1 MLHVQHSARLSL
13 LLAAALT
20 ACRAPGPVPRP
31 TAADVPTT
39 RIASPTPDNPPP
51 SVVATPDTGAVPSP
65 AQPEP
70 IPSEPSPWWAAWDD
84 TPLSDADEDQLL
96 RRLSDPVEDVRRA
109 AAMALARR
117 GAAARVEATRLLIP
131 PALRVDYLRALHAR
145 PRDRLPPG
153 WTGLREYTD
162 AFETRRLVLSLSA
175 RLGIP
180 LTPNS
185 RDWPVGLLASA
196 RPDDQRVGA
205 RLIAQRDATLPSPG
219 IVLGVSAPVA
229 AVLARSLA
237 TRPDL
242 SPQNADT
249 ILAAWLERAQLQPRD
264 WAVPILAFAQHLTD
278 VSRAPPGLRAA
289 LTSLQAV
296 PLDDNR
302 VRSRFRC
309 RVAVQ
314 RVRFGDVGAVT
325 GCGLDPNDGFE
336 AIAAVEASRAV
347 PPADRIGLYRALLGT
362 HALQP
367 RVLIAVAEQLGE
379 LTPAQ
384 ALPLVRALAAVGD
397 PGVTAALLDALMLH
411 VQHFR
416 ALRAA
421 EQRALLD
428 RVLAAN
434 ELDFLEARVTAL
446 RLARAAG
453 VTVEA
458 PASTIRAVR
467 RAASPDAGLETRP
480 APSALALAGI
490 AHRLVVETTAG
501 RVVID
506 TGDSTAPASVATV
519 LEAVRQRLYDGTR
532 MHRVVP
538 GFVAQGGDPRGDGYG
553 GTIRV
558 TPTEVSGRAFVRG
571 AVGAALAGLD
581 TGGMQ
586 WFVVLGDAPHLDARY
601 PYLGRVVEGMDVV
614 DRWMEEDTITRI
626 TAE

>member
-1 MLHVQHSARLSL
+1 MLHVQHLARLSL
-13 LLAAALT
+13 LLVAALSACQSPGAVSGRT
-20 ACRAPGPVPRP
+20 ATDAPAV
-31 TAADVPTT
+31 
-39 RIASPTPDNPPP
+39 RIAPPTPDITLQSPDVTLDGARLPPP
-51 SVVATPDTGAVPSP
+51 SPSP
-65 AQPEP
+65 A
-70 IPSEPSPWWAAWDD
+70 SPSPWWEAWDD
-84 TPLSDADEDQLL
+84 TPLSDLDEDRLL
-96 RRLSDPVEDVRRA
+96 RNLSDPVEDVRRA

-117 GAAARVEATRLLIP
+117 GASARMESTRGLIP
-131 PALRVDYLRALHAR
+131 AILRVDYLRALHAR

-162 AFETRRLVLSLSA
+162 APETRALVLTLTA

-196 RPDDQRVGA
+196 RLDDQRVGA
-205 RLIAQRDATLPSPG
+205 RLLAQRDATLPSPG

-229 AVLARSLA
+229 AVLARALA
-237 TRPDL
+237 TRADL
-242 SPQNADT
+242 PPQHADA
-249 ILAAWLERAQLQPRD
+249 IVNAWLERALLQPRD
-264 WAVPILAFAQHLTD
+264 WAVPVLAFAQHLPD
-278 VSRAPPGLRAA
+278 PGRATPGLRAA

-314 RVRFGDVGAVT
+314 RVRLGDAGAVT

-336 AIAAVEASRAV
+336 AIAAVEASRIT
-347 PPADRIGLYRALLGT
+347 PPSERVGRYRALLGT
-362 HALQP
+362 HAHQA
-367 RVLIAVAEQLGE
+367 RVLTAIAEQLGE

-384 ALPLVRALAAVGD
+384 ALPLVRNLMGSGD
-397 PGVTAALLDALMLH
+397 PGVTAALLDTLMLH

-416 ALRAA
+416 ALRPA
-421 EQRALLD
+421 EQRALID
-428 RVLAAN
+428 RVLSAN
-434 ELDFLEARVTAL
+434 ERDFLEARVTAL
-446 RLARAAG
+446 RLARAVGLA
-453 VTVEA
+453 VEVPQSTV
-458 PASTIRAVR
+458 RAVR
-467 RAASPDAGLETRP
+467 QAVHPDGGVEVRP
-480 APSALALAGI
+480 APSALALAGV

-501 RVVID
+501 RVVIATD
-506 TGDSTAPASVATV
+506 DSTAPASVATV

-532 MHRVVP
+532 IHRVVP

-601 PYLGRVVEGMDVV
+601 PYLGRVLEGMEVV
-614 DRWMEEDTITRI
+614 DRWMEEDTIVRI